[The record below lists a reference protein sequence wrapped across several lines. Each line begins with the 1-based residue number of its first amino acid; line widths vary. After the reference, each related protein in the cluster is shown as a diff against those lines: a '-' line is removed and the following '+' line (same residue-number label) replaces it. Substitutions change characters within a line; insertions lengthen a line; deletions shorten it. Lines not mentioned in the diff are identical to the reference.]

1 MLDHQHYCQAFVG
14 SSVLLC
20 KPGRLRVALSAT
32 AGSLSAVSPL
42 LIEETVF
49 LLMDFRQ
56 VSERQELA
64 HKSTC
69 PIVTCPEPEVAD
81 LDFEF
86 PCICGLGAGLLR
98 LLLR

>member
-1 MLDHQHYCQAFVG
+1 MFDDQHDCQAFVG
-14 SSVLLC
+14 SSVLHC
-20 KPGRLRVALSAT
+20 KPARLRVALCAT
-32 AGSLSAVSPL
+32 AGSLSTLAPL
-42 LIEETVF
+42 LIKETVS
-49 LLMDFRQ
+49 LLMEFRQ

-69 PIVTCPEPEVAD
+69 PIVTCQEREVAD

-86 PCICGLGAGLLR
+86 PCIRGLGAGLLR